1 LLEQTW
7 LTREPL
13 QGTLPSVWDVWR
25 GEGQGGQSWWPL
37 VQKAAKIAAGV
48 LAIIAGLTL
57 LRRKV
62 ARPAHL
68 MGGLLA
74 ASSAALLAD
83 SAGAVTN
90 LAWLL
95 PSILAVWAAGEDSHV
110 AKVGEAE
117 AYAHDEAAEH
127 IAARLEAFGPAPR
140 ITVND

>member
-1 LLEQTW
+1 
-7 LTREPL
+7 
-13 QGTLPSVWDVWR
+13 
-25 GEGQGGQSWWPL
+25 QGGQSWWPL
-37 VQKAAKIAAGV
+37 VQKAAKIAAGL

-68 MGGLLA
+68 MGGFLA

-83 SAGAVTN
+83 SAGAVAN

-95 PSILAVWAAGEDSHV
+95 PGILAVWAAGEDSHA

-117 AYAHDEAAEH
+117 AYAHDEAAGH

-140 ITVND
+140 ITVDD